1 MTTQEIIQKTSL
13 EFLKWVN
20 YTEKKTLSA
29 VKNTTYENPGDY
41 NSGAGSNNYTVFAIL
56 YYEKTG
62 INVQGQPWCD
72 CFVDTVF
79 IHLYGVNAA
88 KRLLNGFSAYT
99 PTSSNYFKKMNQ
111 WYTTPKAGDII
122 FFKNSE
128 RINHTGYVYKVDS
141 NYVYTVEGNT
151 STTNNEVEANGGC
164 VAKKYYTLNNSRI
177 AGYGRPNYA
186 LLATATYSVGWMKA
200 ADNKRW
206 WYQFADGSYAK
217 NDGKNNGWYKF
228 DNFYYLFDTSGY
240 MLTGKQIVNGVP
252 YFMWDEADSNEG
264 KLMSTYGNNY
274 GGLTP
279 WNLETH
285 PENSL

>member
-1 MTTQEIIQKTSL
+1 MTTQQVIQKTTL

-20 YTEKKTLSA
+20 YTEKKSLSA
-29 VKNTTYENPGDY
+29 VKNTTYENPGNY
-41 NSGAGSNNYTVFAIL
+41 NAGAGSNNYTVFATL

-72 CFVDTVF
+72 TFVDTIF
-79 IHLYGVNAA
+79 IHLYGVELA
-88 KRLLNGFSAYT
+88 KRLLCGFSAYT

-111 WYTTPKAGDII
+111 WYTSPKVGDII

-128 RINHTGYVYKVDS
+128 RIYHTAYVYKVDS
-141 NYVYTVEGNT
+141 MYVYTVEGNT
-151 STTNNEVEANGGC
+151 STTNNTVEANGGC
-164 VAKKYYTLNNSRI
+164 VAKKYYRLDNASI

-186 LLATATYSVGWMKA
+186 LLTTPKYTEGWMKA

-206 WYQFADGSYAK
+206 WYQFEDGSYAK
-217 NDGKNNGWYKF
+217 NNGKNNGWYIF
-228 DNFYYLFDTSGY
+228 NNYYYLFDKAGY
-240 MLTGKQIVNGVP
+240 MLTGKQVVNGVT
-252 YFMWDEADSNEG
+252 YFLSDDTENNEG
-264 KLMSTYGNNY
+264 ALLATYGNNY

>member
-1 MTTQEIIQKTSL
+1 MTTQDYIQKTSL

-20 YTEKKTLSA
+20 YTEKKSLSA
-29 VKNTTYENPGDY
+29 VKNSTYENPGDY
-41 NSGAGSNNYTVFAIL
+41 NAGAGSNNYTVFAIL
-56 YYEKTG
+56 YKEKTG

-79 IHLYGVNAA
+79 IHLYGVDAA

-111 WYTTPKAGDII
+111 WYTTPKVGDII
-122 FFKNSE
+122 FFKNTE

-141 NYVYTVEGNT
+141 TYVYTVEGNT

-164 VAKKYYTLNNSRI
+164 VAKKYYKLTNERI

-186 LLATATYSVGWMKA
+186 LLSISKYTEGWMKA

-206 WYQFADGSYAK
+206 WYQYADGSYAK
-217 NDGKNNGWYKF
+217 NDGKNNGWHIF
-228 DNFYYLFDTSGY
+228 DNHYYLFDTDGY
-240 MLTGKQIVNGVP
+240 MLTGKQVVNGVP
-252 YFMWDEADSNEG
+252 YFLWDEADSNEG
-264 KLMSTYGNNY
+264 KLMATYGNNY

-279 WNLETH
+279 WNIETH
-285 PENSL
+285 PMSSL